1 MLSVLSDRT
10 YRHLFLAQIVALLGT
25 GLATIA
31 LGLLAYDLSGERA
44 GLVLGFIFTIK
55 MVAYVGIA
63 PIAGAFA
70 NRWPRR
76 TMLVSLDLIRAAVA
90 LCLPF
95 VSEVWQVY
103 VLIFVLQS
111 ASAAF
116 TPTFQATIPDIL
128 PEEERYTRALSLSR
142 LAYDLENI
150 ISPMLAAILLTFA
163 SYQALFFGTV
173 IGFVGSAILVVSVM
187 LPSPQSAAA
196 RGIYDRTTRGMRIYL
211 ATPRL
216 RGLLSLNLAAAAA
229 GAMVLVNTVVLVRSD
244 LGLGDTQV
252 ALALGAFG
260 AGSMLAALLL
270 PRLLDKRPDR
280 PVMIGGAAM
289 LVASL
294 LGLSLM
300 SLVYQVQWVPL
311 LAGWFIIGI
320 GYSVVLTPSGRL
332 LKRSAHAEDR
342 PAVYAAQFA
351 LSHACWLVTYPL
363 AGWLIT
369 VAGPAMTFA
378 ILALLAGVGL
388 VSGFFLWPKEDSG
401 SLLHTHADLPSGHS
415 HVQDGRTHSH
425 PIVIDDY
432 HPHWPRIRERQSA
445 L

>member
-1 MLSVLSDRT
+1 MLSVLADRT

-44 GLVLGFIFTIK
+44 GLVLGTIFTIK

-90 LCLPF
+90 FCLPF

-103 VLIFVLQS
+103 ILIFVLQS

-150 ISPMLAAILLTFA
+150 ISPALAAILLAFV
-163 SYQALFFGTV
+163 SYQALFVGTV
-173 IGFVGSAILVVSVM
+173 IGFVGSALLVVSVL
-187 LPSPQSAAA
+187 LPSPQPTAP
-196 RGIYDRTTRGMRIYL
+196 RGVYDRTTRGIRIYL

-216 RGLLSLNLAAAAA
+216 RGLLSLNFAAAAG
-229 GAMVLVNTVVLVRSD
+229 GAMVLVNTVVLVRSNI
-244 LGLGDTQV
+244 GLGDTQV
-252 ALALGAFG
+252 AIALGAFG
-260 AGSMLAALLL
+260 GGSMLAAILL
-270 PRLLDKRPDR
+270 PRLLDNRPDR
-280 PVMIGGAAM
+280 PVMIVGAAI
-289 LVASL
+289 LVVSL
-294 LGLSLM
+294 LGLSFM
-300 SLVYQVQWVPL
+300 SLIYETQWAPL
-311 LAGWFIIGI
+311 LIGWLFIGI

-363 AGWLIT
+363 SGWLIT
-369 VAGPAMTFA
+369 VAGPTAAFA
-378 ILALLAGVGL
+378 TLAVLAAAGMVGGI
-388 VSGFFLWPKEDSG
+388 VLWSPGDTATLK
-401 SLLHTHADLPSGHS
+401 HTHDDLPDDHP
-415 HVQDGRTHSH
+415 HLQDGRSHSH

-432 HPHWPRIRERQSA
+432 HPHWPRM
-445 L
+445 